1 MNTCLGLD
9 NIHAAAHQNLLKQ
22 WEMLVFF
29 SIFDIEKAECIFM
42 LVHNYDELYINLK
55 SLSEVLF

>member
-9 NIHAAAHQNLLKQ
+9 NIHATARQNLLKQ

-42 LVHNYDELYINLK
+42 LFHNYDELYINLK

>member
-9 NIHAAAHQNLLKQ
+9 NIHAAVRQNLLKQ

-42 LVHNYDELYINLK
+42 LVNNYDELYINLN